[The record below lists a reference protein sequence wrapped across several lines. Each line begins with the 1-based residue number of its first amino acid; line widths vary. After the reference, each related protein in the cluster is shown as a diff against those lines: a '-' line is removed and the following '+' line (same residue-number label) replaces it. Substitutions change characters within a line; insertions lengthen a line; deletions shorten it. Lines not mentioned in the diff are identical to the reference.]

1 MSVSLAK
8 GDALVIIDVQND
20 FLPGG
25 SLAVPRG
32 DGVVPVLNRY
42 IAAFQSKGLPVFA
55 TRDWHPADHCSFRA
69 RGGTWPPHC
78 VAGTPGAKF
87 SPELMLPANAAIVSK
102 AAAADQDAY
111 SGFGGTDLNQ
121 LLRQAGVARVLV
133 GGLAT
138 DYCVLNTIRDAVG
151 LGYTV
156 FLLADAVRAVNVQPG
171 DGLKAEREMLGLG
184 ARPITLQDLN

>member
-1 MSVSLAK
+1 M
-8 GDALVIIDVQND
+8 
-20 FLPGG
+20 
-25 SLAVPRG
+25 
-32 DGVVPVLNRY
+32 PVLNRY

-184 ARPITLQDLN
+184 ARPHNPPGLELNICHSGTEKENSFWITKT